1 MKIINFLKLIAL
13 LLICVVVQGCA
24 TSVPFNYAAF
34 KESKP
39 KSILVLPPINNSPDV
54 TASYSVLSQV
64 THPLA
69 ESGYYVMPVSLVAE
83 AFKENGLTQPTEMHA
98 TSMEKLRE
106 IFGADAALYITV
118 TKFGPV
124 YTVLNSETL
133 VAVQARLVD
142 LKNGKTLWT
151 GAAQASS
158 AEGEQQQQGG
168 LAAVLIA
175 AVVKQVLAS
184 TFDQSHKY
192 AGVAS
197 ERLLNAGT
205 PGRRDGI
212 LFGPRS
218 PNYGKDQQ

>member
-1 MKIINFLKLIAL
+1 MKIIKLINLFAL
-13 LLICVVVQGCA
+13 LLICIVGQGCA
-24 TSVPFNYAAF
+24 TRAPFDYSAF

-54 TASYSVLSQV
+54 TASYSVLAQV

-83 AFKENGLTQPTEMHA
+83 AFKENGLTQPTDMHA
-98 TSMEKLRE
+98 TSIEKLRE
-106 IFGADAALYITV
+106 IFGADAAFYITV

-133 VAVQARLVD
+133 VAVQAKLVD

-151 GAAQASS
+151 GDAQASS
-158 AEGEQQQQGG
+158 SEGEQQQQGG

-197 ERLLNAGT
+197 ERLLTAGM
-205 PGRRDGI
+205 PGKRNGI

-218 PNYGKDQQ
+218 PNYGKDPQ